1 MQDELSWLTERLVDD
16 GQKTVAFFVE
26 LPDQAWDQQ
35 VYASGVG
42 WKVRQILGHFVSA
55 ERAYTHYLQD
65 VLRGGVGVPSGFDI
79 DEFNESETPSF
90 VDVPPTALLDE
101 YRTARQELIRM
112 ASSLSPNDLDRRGRH
127 PWFGDVDVRFM
138 LKLAYRHQMLH
149 VRDIRKALA
158 SGEPLPAQGDAGSA
172 PAP

>member
-1 MQDELSWLTERLVDD
+1 VQDELTWLTERLVEE

-26 LPDQAWDQQ
+26 LPDQAWEQQ
-35 VYASGVG
+35 VYTSGSG
-42 WKVRQILGHFVSA
+42 WKVGQILGHFVSA
-55 ERAYTHYLQD
+55 ERAYAHYLQD
-65 VLRGGVGVPSGFDI
+65 VLRGGVGVPSDFDI

-90 VDVPPTALLDE
+90 VDVLPTALLDE

-149 VRDIRKALA
+149 VRDIRRALA
-158 SGEPLPAQGDAGSA
+158 SGEPLPAQADASSA